1 MTRQNYV
8 ELEENLGTDPKVT
21 YNDKGMAIATMP
33 VAITEK
39 WEDQRTGE
47 KKEKTTWVELVCFG
61 KVAESV
67 EKNLT
72 KGKKI
77 SVEGKLS
84 TNVWDGDDGK
94 KHSKTQVKISK
105 YEVKQYP
112 PKEDEMRSNMKNL
125 EITIIPPPSINEG
138 I

>member
-8 ELEENLGTDPKVT
+8 ELEGNLGTDPKVT
-21 YNDKGMAIATMP
+21 YNDHGMATATMP

-39 WEDQRTGE
+39 WEDQKTGE
-47 KKEKTTWVELVCFG
+47 KKEKTTWVDLVCFG

-84 TNVWDGDDGK
+84 TSVWDGEDGK

-105 YEVKQYP
+105 YEVKQFP
-112 PKEDEMRSNMKNL
+112 SREDDMSRM
-125 EITIIPPPSINEG
+125 
-138 I
+138 